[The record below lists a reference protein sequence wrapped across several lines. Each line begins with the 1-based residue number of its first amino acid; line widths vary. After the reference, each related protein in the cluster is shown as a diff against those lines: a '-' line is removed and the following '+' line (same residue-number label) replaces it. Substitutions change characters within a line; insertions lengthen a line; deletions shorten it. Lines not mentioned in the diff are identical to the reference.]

1 MLVEVD
7 ILGTPSTHLL
17 DDISSRL
24 SCILSQLEVLTLQ
37 DSGSLFDLSHE
48 DLEHYN
54 FPELTKLKK
63 FVLTTFR
70 STYKGEDQSLLGCT
84 SIIRAAPQLKE
95 FVLHLMSRPFTVNR
109 ECKKAIKC
117 PLHHLKVVKLWGF
130 YSGTFHLELVR
141 YFLEN
146 AVALEKI
153 IIDPTSPLFCR
164 VPWSPEE
171 IKHQQRAR
179 NLAKLQLEGEVPP
192 AIELVIL

>member
-1 MLVEVD
+1 
-7 ILGTPSTHLL
+7 
-17 DDISSRL
+17 
-24 SCILSQLEVLTLQ
+24 
-37 DSGSLFDLSHE
+37 
-48 DLEHYN
+48 
-54 FPELTKLKK
+54 
-63 FVLTTFR
+63 
-70 STYKGEDQSLLGCT
+70 
-84 SIIRAAPQLKE
+84 
-95 FVLHLMSRPFTVNR
+95 MSRPFTVNR

-153 IIDPTSPLFCR
+153 IIDPTSPIFCR